1 MGYGFCQIIKDCIL
15 TSVGWLHAA
24 SRNDANHAPTAIRFG
39 MEWPGRQGADTTV
52 TESLSKQV
60 SSDKIYLIDYASE
73 NESTTQVTRDFAL
86 KTGTLRFELSAAL
99 VLKVILFVALWFVIF
114 RFNGKKAAPQ
124 PDIAEQF
131 QLPAASESTITP
143 VKP

>member
-1 MGYGFCQIIKDCIL
+1 MTRTTLPRPSDLVWNGP
-15 TSVGWLHAA
+15 VG
-24 SRNDANHAPTAIRFG
+24 RG
-39 MEWPGRQGADTTV
+39 VDTTV

-131 QLPAASESTITP
+131 QLPAVSESTKTP
-143 VKP
+143 LQP

>member
-1 MGYGFCQIIKDCIL
+1 M
-15 TSVGWLHAA
+15 
-24 SRNDANHAPTAIRFG
+24 
-39 MEWPGRQGADTTV
+39 
-52 TESLSKQV
+52 

-114 RFNGKKAAPQ
+114 RFNGKKAEPQ

-131 QLPAASESTITP
+131 QLPAVSESTKTP
-143 VKP
+143 LQP